1 MKISPGKK
9 MNKFLSFSLLLFL
22 VLSTQLSA
30 QITDYELGSKL
41 GYKYNQQSG
50 YFDLSDPEAVNIKV
64 AVWGFVRYPGRYLVP
79 SYTTIL
85 DLLSFAGGPSNDSHL
100 DEIKLYRNK
109 PDGSQEMLTFNYNDI
124 LWETKL
130 DSPKRSNPQIEAGDI
145 LVVPGSPRYY
155 ARDIVS
161 MWATILSA
169 LISLTILILNL
180 VRN

>member
-1 MKISPGKK
+1 MKKYFFVICSVLFIY
-9 MNKFLSFSLLLFL
+9 NSDSFG
-22 VLSTQLSA
+22 

-41 GYKYNQQSG
+41 SRTQYQQTGYY
-50 YFDLSDPEAVNIKV
+50 DLSDPEAVNIKV
-64 AVWGFVRYPGRYLVP
+64 AVWGFVRYPGKYLVP

-85 DLLSFAGGPSNDSHL
+85 DLLSFAGGPTNDSHL

-109 PDGSQEMLTFNYNDI
+109 EDGSQEMIVYDYNDI

-130 DSPKRSNPQIEAGDI
+130 DSRNRINPYIEAGDI

-155 ARDIVS
+155 ARDLVS

-169 LISLTILILNL
+169 LVSIAILVLNL
-180 VRN
+180 VKN

>member
-1 MKISPGKK
+1 MKKYFFVICSVL
-9 MNKFLSFSLLLFL
+9 FIYTSDSFG
-22 VLSTQLSA
+22 

-41 GYKYNQQSG
+41 SRTQYQQTGYY
-50 YFDLSDPEAVNIKV
+50 DLSDPEAVNIKV
-64 AVWGFVRYPGRYLVP
+64 AVWGFVRYPGKYLVP

-85 DLLSFAGGPSNDSHL
+85 DLLSFAGGPTNDSHL

-109 PDGSQEMLTFNYNDI
+109 EDGSQEMIVYDYNDI

-130 DSPKRSNPQIEAGDI
+130 DSRNRINPYIEAGDI

-155 ARDIVS
+155 ARDLVS

-169 LISLTILILNL
+169 LVSIAILVLNL
-180 VRN
+180 VKN

>member
-1 MKISPGKK
+1 MKKYF
-9 MNKFLSFSLLLFL
+9 FLLCSILFIYSSNL
-22 VLSTQLSA
+22 FG

-41 GYKYNQQSG
+41 SRTQYQQTGYY
-50 YFDLSDPEAVNIKV
+50 DLSDPEAVNIKV
-64 AVWGFVRYPGRYLVP
+64 AVWGFVRYPGKYLVP

-85 DLLSFAGGPSNDSHL
+85 DLLSFAGGPTNDSHL

-109 PDGSQEMLTFNYNDI
+109 EDGSQEMLVYDYNDI

-130 DSPKRSNPQIEAGDI
+130 DSRNRNNPFIEAGDI

-155 ARDIVS
+155 ARDLVS

-169 LISLTILILNL
+169 LVSIAILVLNL
-180 VRN
+180 VKN

>member
-1 MKISPGKK
+1 
-9 MNKFLSFSLLLFL
+9 MNRFLIFSAVIFISFSSNIF
-22 VLSTQLSA
+22 S
-30 QITDYELGSKL
+30 QITDYELGAKL
-41 GYKYNQQSG
+41 SRTQYQQTGYY
-50 YFDLSDPEAVNIKV
+50 DLSDPEAVNIKV
-64 AVWGFVRYPGRYLVP
+64 AVWGYVRYPGKYMVP

-109 PDGSQEMLTFNYNDI
+109 EDGSQEMLVFDYNDI

-130 DSPKRSNPQIEAGDI
+130 DSKKRPIPQIEAGDI

-155 ARDIVS
+155 ARDLVS

-169 LISLTILILNL
+169 LISLTILVLNL

>member
-1 MKISPGKK
+1 
-9 MNKFLSFSLLLFL
+9 MNRFFSSATLLLIIFSSHL
-22 VLSTQLSA
+22 FG
-30 QITDYELGSKL
+30 QITDYELGAKL
-41 GYKYNQQSG
+41 SRTQYQQTGYY
-50 YFDLSDPEAVNIKV
+50 DLSDPEAVNIKV
-64 AVWGFVRYPGRYLVP
+64 AVWGYVRFPGKYLVP

-109 PDGSQEMLTFNYNDI
+109 EDGSQEMLIFDYNDI

-130 DSPKRSNPQIEAGDI
+130 DSKKRIVPQIEAGDI

-155 ARDIVS
+155 ARDLVS

-169 LISLTILILNL
+169 LISLTILVLNL